1 MMATSR
7 QQEIEHLLNQAK
19 VLAKR
24 YRALTGKPLGIT
36 GEVAEFYAAK
46 HLGLWL
52 SPAREPGYDA
62 TMQEGSKKLRVQI
75 KGRCIPKKAKLG
87 QRLGSVRLDKEW
99 DRIVLVLMDEYLE
112 VTKIYQADRTAVE
125 GALRAPGSKA
135 RNERGAL
142 SVNKF
147 KSIGTLI
154 WSRNIA

>member
-1 MMATSR
+1 MTATSQ
-7 QQEIEHLLNQAK
+7 QQEIEQLLNQARG
-19 VLAKR
+19 LAKR

-46 HLGLWL
+46 YLGLQL
-52 SPAREPGYDA
+52 SPAREPGSDA
-62 TMQEGSKKLRVQI
+62 IMKDREKKLRVQI
-75 KGRCIPKKAKLG
+75 KGRCIPKEAKSG
-87 QRLGSVRLDKEW
+87 QRLGSIKLDKEW
-99 DRIVLVLMDEYLE
+99 DRTVLVLMDEDFE
-112 VTKIYQADRTAVE
+112 VTEIYEADRTAVE
-125 GALRAPGSKA
+125 RALRAPGSRA